1 MRYAK
6 YIFLLAASLGLTYCT
21 PKMAVTKDKGDAAQN
36 VTEEFRSSAPAP
48 APAPVIQIG
57 EYEQF
62 TLNNGLTV
70 IVVENHKIPRVSWQM
85 FVDVPPGMENDKVGI
100 SDIAGNMLSRG
111 TENRSKGTIDQEID
125 YIGASLN
132 TNARGFFAASLT
144 KHQDKLLNI
153 ASDVLLNP
161 SFPEDEFQ
169 KVIRQTMSGLAQAKN
184 DPNTLASSVG
194 DRIIYGA
201 DHPYGEI
208 ESEATVRNITPQDCK
223 EYYASYFKP
232 NNSFLVVVGDI
243 DATKAKAQAEK
254 YFGKWQAGP
263 EAEDVSMPMP
273 ESPGDRSVSI
283 INKEGAVQS
292 VLRLAFPYQ
301 LKPGDPDAIKVSVM
315 NTLLGGFFN
324 SRVNLNL
331 REDKGYTYG
340 ARTSMGTDQYVAD
353 FQGTASVRNEVTDS
367 AVYEFL
373 KEIERLQTEMVGEE
387 ELDLVKSVVT
397 GNFALSLE
405 RPQTIANFALN
416 TARYNLPEDYYK
428 NYLKQVSAITPE
440 DIQEM
445 ANKYLQPYDLHII
458 VVGNE
463 EAIADKLK
471 QFDDSGIID
480 YYDSEGNKLEKNAV
494 ALPSDLSAEDVV
506 RKYLDALGT
515 PEKRNAI
522 KAVAMDYTM
531 EAMGTTLQMKVIQSR
546 PDKYMMSMM
555 TQGMEVT
562 KQVLNGDK
570 GLVGQMGQMQAADEE
585 SVEGMRSQ
593 ASIFEEEYYLAKG
606 YTYELKSIE
615 SVDGVDC
622 YKLTLSKP
630 SGNETVYFAVEN
642 GLKMRSVQ
650 VEEQNGQTATII
662 QDFKNYQPIDGVL
675 FPHSIITSGA
685 LPVPL
690 EAKLSSAEV
699 NPALD
704 ENIFKVGE

>member
-1 MRYAK
+1 MRYTK
-6 YIFLLAASLGLTYCT
+6 YIFFLSAAFLLAQCT
-21 PKMAVTKDKGDAAQN
+21 PKVAVKTDQGEASGKVAED
-36 VTEEFRSSAPAP
+36 FRSSAPAP
-48 APAPVIQIG
+48 AAAPVIQIG

-62 TLNNGLTV
+62 TLDNGLTV

-85 FVDVPPGMENDKVGI
+85 FVDVPPAMEGEKSGLSN
-100 SDIAGNMLSRG
+100 IAGDMLSRG
-111 TENRSKGTIDQEID
+111 TANRSKGQIDQEID

-144 KHQDKLLNI
+144 KHQDQLLDI
-153 ASDVLLNP
+153 AADVLLQP
-161 SFPEDEFQ
+161 AFPEEEFQ

-194 DRIIYGA
+194 NRILYGT

-208 ESEATVRNITPQDCK
+208 ESEETVRNISTSDCRD
-223 EYYASYFKP
+223 YYSTYFKP
-232 NNSFLVVVGDI
+232 NRSYLVVVGDI
-243 DATKAKAQAEK
+243 DAAKARMQAQK
-254 YFGKWQAGP
+254 YFGKWAKG
-263 EAEDVSMPMP
+263 EDIEVEEMPVP
-273 ESPGDRSVSI
+273 ESPGDRAVSI

-301 LKPGDPDAIKVSVM
+301 LKPGDADAIKVSVM

-340 ARTSMGTDQYVAD
+340 ARTSMGTDPFVAD
-353 FQGTASVRNEVTDS
+353 FRGTASVRNEVTDS

-373 KEIERLQTEMVGEE
+373 HEIERLQTERVSDE
-387 ELDLVKSVVT
+387 ELDLVKSVVS

-405 RPQTIANFALN
+405 RPQTVANFALN
-416 TARYNLPEDYYK
+416 TARYNLPADYYK
-428 NYLKQVSAITPE
+428 NYLKQVSAITPD

-445 ANKYLQPYDLHII
+445 AKKYLQPYDLHII

-463 EAIADKLK
+463 EAIAENLM
-471 QFDDSGIID
+471 QFDDSGAID

-494 ALPSDLSAEDVV
+494 ALPADLSAEDVV
-506 RKYLDALGT
+506 QKYLAALGSA
-515 PEKRNAI
+515 EKRNAI
-522 KAVAMDYTM
+522 KAIAMDYTM
-531 EAMGTTLQMKVIQSR
+531 EAMGTTLQMKVVQAR
-546 PDKYMMSMM
+546 PDKYMMAMM

-570 GLVGQMGQMQAADEE
+570 GIVAQMGQKQEADEE
-585 SVEGMRSQ
+585 TIEGMRSQ
-593 ASIFEEEYYLAKG
+593 ASIFEEEYYLSKG

-615 SVDGVDC
+615 SVDGMDC
-622 YKLTLSKP
+622 YKLVLTKP
-630 SGNETVYFAVEN
+630 GGSETVYFSIES
-642 GLKMRSVQ
+642 GLKVRSVQ

-662 QDFKNYQPIDGVL
+662 QDYKNYQPIDGVL
-675 FPHSIITSGA
+675 FPHSIVTSGA

-690 EAKLSSAEV
+690 EAKLSNAEV
-699 NPALD
+699 NPSLD
-704 ENIFKVGE
+704 ENLFMVGE